1 MPCFNPIQG
10 YRARHVN
17 ESGKRGIV
25 FNAKDGFIDMPVK
38 VPCGR
43 CRGCRLEYSRQW
55 AIRCV
60 HEAQVHDDNS
70 FITLTYNNDNLPENR
85 SIDKRELQRFFK
97 RLRKEIGEFRYFAC
111 GEYGEMQN
119 RPHYHA
125 IIFGY
130 EFPDKLVWSESN
142 GNVLY
147 RSAQLEKVWN
157 KGYCLIGDVTFES
170 AAYVARYVMKKHKP
184 DKRKTDEEN
193 KKPYQI
199 VDRETGE
206 YYEVQPE
213 FCLMSKGTKKNQKGG
228 IGKQW
233 YDMYKGDTTKDF
245 ITING
250 KKVSV
255 PRYYDRLLDKE
266 NPKELLRRKGNRI
279 KNFDAEN
286 NTQERLIVRE
296 KCQIAKTQLLKRNF
310 ENEP

>member
-1 MPCFNPIQG
+1 
-10 YRARHVN
+10 
-17 ESGKRGIV
+17 
-25 FNAKDGFIDMPVK
+25 
-38 VPCGR
+38 
-43 CRGCRLEYSRQW
+43 
-55 AIRCV
+55 
-60 HEAQVHDDNS
+60 
-70 FITLTYNNDNLPENR
+70 
-85 SIDKRELQRFFK
+85 
-97 RLRKEIGEFRYFAC
+97 
-111 GEYGEMQN
+111 MQN